1 MQVLAIAPIL
11 FPAVCTS
18 CSICNAWW
26 ERYGEG
32 GGEEVVGDLEEW
44 QDAERCPAAPTA
56 QDAERRAA
64 AAAAQED
71 DKHKWWFDLCVVAL
85 FIS

>member
-1 MQVLAIAPIL
+1 MCADSYSLNSSE
-11 FPAVCTS
+11 VCTS
-18 CSICNAWW
+18 CSIWNAWP

-44 QDAERCPAAPTA
+44 QDAERCTVAPTA

-71 DKHKWWFDLCVVAL
+71 DKHKWWFDLCAVAL

>member
-1 MQVLAIAPIL
+1 MQVLVIAPIL
-11 FPAVCTS
+11 FPT
-18 CSICNAWW
+18 

-32 GGEEVVGDLEEW
+32 GGEEVIGDLEEW
-44 QDAERCPAAPTA
+44 RDAERCAAAPTA

-71 DKHKWWFDLCVVAL
+71 DKHK
-85 FIS
+85 